1 MTSLYQFR
9 HHIDEGTELPCF
21 VLNKI
26 LSPENCDDTV
36 EELKDKVT
44 VAQHQHENKLELS
57 QNSDIRD
64 SGVHWFNNPNL
75 SNIIRGCVDI
85 VNYESG
91 WQYDIRDQETFQFTK
106 YKKDQHYGW
115 HTDGHGC
122 HKSARKSA
130 NLHNNDTL
138 QYTRQTN
145 LLGTVRKIS
154 VSAILNEDY
163 EGGELQFK
171 TLTPMGK
178 VQIATVKGNKGDVI
192 VFPSY
197 INHRVTPVTKGT
209 RYSIVAWYG
218 GPPFK

>member
-9 HHIDEGTELPCF
+9 HHIDDGPELPCF
-21 VLNKI
+21 ILNNV

-36 EELKDKVT
+36 KELKDQVI

-106 YKKDQHYGW
+106 YTKDQHYGW

-130 NLHNNDTL
+130 NLHNSDTL

-197 INHRVTPVTKGT
+197 LNHRVTPVTKGT
-209 RYSIVAWYG
+209 RYSVVAWYG

>member
-9 HHIDEGTELPCF
+9 HTNDGQELPCF
-21 VLNKI
+21 VLNQV
-26 LSPENCDDTV
+26 LDPQNCDDTIK
-36 EELKDKVT
+36 ELKDKVE
-44 VAQHQHENKLELS
+44 VAQHQHKNKLALS

-64 SGVHWFNNPNL
+64 SGVHWFNNLNL
-75 SNIIRGCVDI
+75 SNILRSVVDLA
-85 VNYESG
+85 NYEAG
-91 WQYDIRDQETFQFTK
+91 WQYDITDHELFQFTK
-106 YKKDQHYGW
+106 YTKNQHYGW

-122 HKSARKSA
+122 NKSARKSA
-130 NLHNNDTL
+130 LVHNNNTL
-138 QYTRQTN
+138 QYTSQTN

-171 TLTPMGK
+171 TLTPMCEE
-178 VQIATVKGNKGDVI
+178 QISTVKGKKGDII

>member
-9 HHIDEGTELPCF
+9 QHIDDSELPCF
-21 VLNKI
+21 ILNNI
-26 LSPENCDDTV
+26 LDPRLCD
-36 EELKDKVT
+36 EMIKELKDKVEI
-44 VAQHQHENKLELS
+44 AQHQQENKLALS
-57 QNSDIRD
+57 KNSDIRD
-64 SGVHWFNNPNL
+64 SGVHWFTNPDL
-75 SNIIRGCVDI
+75 SAVIRGCVDL
-85 VNYESG
+85 VNYEAG
-91 WQYDIRDQETFQFTK
+91 WQYDIVDHETFQFTK
-106 YKKDQHYGW
+106 YTKNQHYGW

-122 HKSARKSA
+122 HHSARKSA

-154 VSAILNEDY
+154 VSVILNEDY

-171 TLTPMGK
+171 ILNPTGQEQISTFKGK
-178 VQIATVKGNKGDVI
+178 IGDVI

-197 INHRVTPVTKGT
+197 INHRVIPVTKGT
-209 RYSIVAWYG
+209 RYSVVAWYG

>member
-9 HHIDEGTELPCF
+9 QHTKDKQILPCF
-21 VLNKI
+21 VLNQV
-26 LSPENCDDTV
+26 LDPQNCDDTIK
-36 EELKDKVT
+36 ELKDKVE
-44 VAQHQHENKLELS
+44 VAQHQHENKLALS

-75 SNIIRGCVDI
+75 SGIIRSVVDLA
-85 VNYESG
+85 NYEAG
-91 WQYDIRDQETFQFTK
+91 WHYDIIDHEFFQFTK
-106 YKKDQHYGW
+106 YTKKQHYGW
-115 HTDGHGC
+115 HTDGNGC
-122 HKSARKSA
+122 HQAARKSA
-130 NLHNNDTL
+130 VIHNNDNL
-138 QYTRQTN
+138 QHTRQTN

-171 TLTPMGK
+171 TLSSMGEE
-178 VQIATVKGNKGDVI
+178 QISTVKGKKGDII

-197 INHRVTPVTKGT
+197 INHRVTPITKGV
-209 RYSIVAWYG
+209 RYSIVAWFG

>member
-9 HHIDEGTELPCF
+9 QHIDGRELPCF
-21 VLNKI
+21 ILDNV

-36 EELKDKVT
+36 KELKDKVT
-44 VAQHQHENKLELS
+44 VAQHQHENKLEIS

-64 SGVHWFNNPNL
+64 SGVYWFNNPNL
-75 SNIIRGCVDI
+75 SNVIRGCVDI
-85 VNYESG
+85 VNHEAG
-91 WQYDIRDQETFQFTK
+91 WQYDIKDHETFQFTK

-122 HKSARKSA
+122 HTSARKSA
-130 NLHNNDTL
+130 NIHNSDTL

-154 VSAILNEDY
+154 VSAILNDDY
-163 EGGELQFK
+163 WGGELQFK

-178 VQIATVKGNKGDVI
+178 EQIATVKGKKGDVI

-197 INHRVTPVTKGT
+197 LNHRVTPVTKGT
-209 RYSIVAWYG
+209 RYSIVAWFG
-218 GPPFK
+218 GPPFR